1 MAKTHHQSLQPI
13 THFMSRKNIIYQTLP
28 RLFGNKKKKT
38 VFNGTLA
45 ENGCGKFDD
54 YTNVALRQ
62 IAQLGAT
69 HIWYTGLIEHGTT
82 TDYSKYGFKKDHP
95 TLIKG
100 RAGSPYAIKDYYD
113 VDPDL
118 ANDPRKRMHE
128 FEALIKRTHEA
139 GLKVIIDFVPN
150 HLYRE
155 YHSDTKPDGVEDFGE
170 NDNPEKSFDPQ
181 NNFYYLPGSEFR
193 LPDGIAWLQNIKN
206 EIPNKPYREVPAK
219 ATGNDRFTAQPDKN
233 DWYET
238 IKLNY
243 GVDVLD
249 GRKTYFDPMPDT
261 WLKMRDILL
270 YWAAKGVDGFRCDMA
285 EMVPVEFWQWAIA
298 EVKKKFPK
306 ILFIAEI
313 YNPFAYADYLQR
325 GGFDYLYDKMGVYD
339 TLFNIIHHGTNAR
352 RLTSCWQALE
362 GKETQML
369 RFVENHDEVRIAS
382 AAYAGQARAGI
393 PAMTVAAAL
402 NTGPV
407 MIHGGQ
413 EIGETAAGAA
423 GYSGDDGR
431 TTIYD
436 YAVMPQHQQ
445 WMNNGR
451 FDGGLLDDEQKSLR
465 QFYQRL
471 LTLSR
476 DNEAITD
483 GKFYDLMWANEDFPR
498 GIYAWLRYTENEK
511 LLLVVNFDDTKTET
525 SVKIP
530 EHAFGEMG
538 WNDKD
543 ELHLTGILQTD
554 TIELQKQEISE
565 HGIPLVFEGYGAK
578 VIALAARANP

>member
-1 MAKTHHQSLQPI
+1 MAKGYHKNLQQI
-13 THFMSRKNIIYQTLP
+13 NRMSHKIIIYQTLP

-54 YTNVALRQ
+54 YTNLALTK
-62 IAQLGAT
+62 INELGAT
-69 HIWYTGLIEHGTT
+69 HIWYTGVIEHGTT
-82 TDYSKYGFKKDHP
+82 TDYSKYGIKKDHL

-118 ANDPRKRMHE
+118 ANVPRTRMRE

-139 GLKVIIDFVPN
+139 GLKVSIDFVPN

-155 YHSDTKPDGVEDFGE
+155 YISDAKPKDVEDFGN

-181 NNFYYLPGSEFR
+181 NNFYYLPGTSFH
-193 LPDGIAWLQNIKN
+193 LPDGISWLNSVKT
-206 EIPNKPYREVPAK
+206 EIPKKPYHEAPAK
-219 ATGNDRFTAQPDKN
+219 ATGNDRFTPHPDKN

-261 WLKMRDILL
+261 WHKMRDILIF
-270 YWAAKGVDGFRCDMA
+270 WAAKGVDGFRCDMA
-285 EMVPVEFWQWAIA
+285 EMVPVQFWQWAIA
-298 EVKKKFPK
+298 EVKKEYPE
-306 ILFIAEI
+306 IIFIAEI

-325 GGFDYLYDKMGVYD
+325 GGFDYLYDKAGVYD
-339 TLFNIIHHGTNAR
+339 TLFNIIRHGASTRA
-352 RLTSCWQALE
+352 LTGCWQALE
-362 GKETQML
+362 GKEKQML

-382 AAYAGQARAGI
+382 EAYAGNPRAGI
-393 PAMTVAAAL
+393 PAMTVAAAM

-407 MIHGGQ
+407 MIYGGQ

-436 YAVMPQHQQ
+436 YAVMPKHQQ

-451 FDGGLLDDEQKSLR
+451 FDGELLDDEQKLLR
-465 QFYQRL
+465 KFYQQL
-471 LTLSR
+471 LTFCR
-476 DNEAITD
+476 DSEAIAE

-538 WNDKD
+538 WSDKEGLRLKD
-543 ELHLTGILQTD
+543 ILQTD
-554 TIELQKQEISE
+554 TSELQKQEISE
-565 HGIPLVFEGYGAK
+565 RGIPVTLDGYGAR
-578 VIALAARANP
+578 VIALA